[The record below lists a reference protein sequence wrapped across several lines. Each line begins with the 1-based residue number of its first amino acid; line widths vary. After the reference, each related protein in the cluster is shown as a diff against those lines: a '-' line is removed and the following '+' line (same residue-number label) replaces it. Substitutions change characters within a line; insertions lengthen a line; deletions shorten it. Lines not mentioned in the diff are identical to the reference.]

1 MFSLVR
7 VWLFAEAGLSGFEE
21 AAVRVVLSA
30 LTAFLVALTFGAW
43 FLPVLRRAQL
53 LDCPEKGDSQR
64 LDDIH
69 AHKKTTPTMGG
80 VILLVAVVCAV
91 VVWGRLESPLLGV
104 LLLLTLAL
112 GALGMVDDFIQLRT
126 SRKGLKARTKFGA
139 QLVIAGFAGVFL
151 LAFPPSVFLGGAQE
165 SAQSLYLPWAA
176 NGLVGFG
183 VFYVAWVALVTT
195 GSSNAV
201 NLTDGLDGLATG
213 CTVLVAVI
221 FAAVAIAAGH
231 SELSAALSIPHVVGG
246 AEVAVFAAALAGGGL
261 GFLWFNCHPAQVF
274 MGDTGALPLGGAL
287 GMLALLTKQ
296 ELLLFL
302 VGGVLVA
309 EALSVIL
316 QVFSF
321 KMWRKR
327 IFLIAPL
334 HHHFQF
340 KGWTETR
347 VTVSFWVVAAGM
359 GIVSVLALS
368 SSSS

>member
-7 VWLFAEAGLSGFEE
+7 AWFFAEAGLSSFEE
-21 AAVRVVLSA
+21 TALRVVLSA
-30 LTAFLVALTFGAW
+30 LTAFLVALAFGTW
-43 FLPVLRRAQL
+43 FLPMLRRAQL

-64 LDDIH
+64 LDVIH

-80 VILLVAVVCAV
+80 VIVLVAIGGAV
-91 VVWGRLESPLLGV
+91 LLWGRLESTLLGV
-104 LLLLTLAL
+104 LLCSTFAL
-112 GALGMVDDFIQLRT
+112 GALGLVDDFIQLRT

-139 QLVIAGFAGVFL
+139 QLVVASSAGVVL
-151 LAFPPSVFLGGAQE
+151 LALPPSVFLDGAQG
-165 SAQSLYLPWAA
+165 SAQSVFLPWAED
-176 NGLVGFG
+176 GLVGIG
-183 VFYVAWVALVTT
+183 VLYVAWVALVTT

-221 FAAVAIAAGH
+221 FAAVAIAVGH
-231 SELSAALSIPHVVGG
+231 SELSAALAIPHVVGG
-246 AEVAVFAAALAGGGL
+246 AEIAVFAAALVGGGL

-287 GMLALLTKQ
+287 GMIALLTKQ

-347 VTVSFWVVAAGM
+347 VTVSFWIVAAGM

-368 SSSS
+368 SV